1 MKKAVKKANK
11 LKATATAKKKA
22 EKKKPKSKT
31 TKKSPSK
38 KTTTKKKEEKKTI
51 KKKLVV
57 KNPLRDKKVLKEVI
71 QQSTKASEVLSEV
84 KNDVIAKKEE
94 LNKKIERLQEDIR
107 NARENGEEACDISN
121 MVIECNRYRDE
132 LQELERENQ

>member
-1 MKKAVKKANK
+1 MKKAVKKVNK
-11 LKATATAKKKA
+11 PKTTEKKKA

-31 TKKSPSK
+31 TKKSSSK
-38 KTTTKKKEEKKTI
+38 KTTTKKKEEKKIT

-57 KNPLRDKKVLKEVI
+57 KNPLRDEKVLKEVI

-94 LNKKIERLQEDIR
+94 LKRKIEQFQEEIK

-132 LQELERENQ
+132 LHELERGE

>member
-1 MKKAVKKANK
+1 MNAE
-11 LKATATAKKKA
+11 AKIDLQ
-22 EKKKPKSKT
+22 EG
-31 TKKSPSK
+31 
-38 KTTTKKKEEKKTI
+38 

-57 KNPLRDKKVLKEVI
+57 RNPLRDKKVLKEVI

-94 LNKKIERLQEDIR
+94 LKKKIEQFQEEIK
-107 NARENGEEACDISN
+107 NARENGEEQCDIAN

-132 LQELERENQ
+132 LQELERGENN